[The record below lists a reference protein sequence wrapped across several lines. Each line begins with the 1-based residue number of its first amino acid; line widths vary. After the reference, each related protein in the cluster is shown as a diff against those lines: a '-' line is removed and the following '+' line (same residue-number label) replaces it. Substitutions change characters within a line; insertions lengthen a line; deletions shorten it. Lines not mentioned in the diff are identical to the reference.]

1 MLPKFSQ
8 IENWLYAFIYET
20 NHSKNGLGLP
30 SIVAL
35 GEQNIWYSSFECV

>member
-8 IENWLYAFIYET
+8 IVNQLYAFIYET
-20 NHSKNGLGLP
+20 NHSKSGLGLP